1 MEGVVYV
8 GKLLFYLVLVV
19 AAVFLCGICFDYSGK
34 VLIGGD
40 IPFWGDCIAGT
51 ALNAVI
57 IPVAI
62 GLWVAETAGATR
74 PLINLNKG
82 QEKPVG

>member
-1 MEGVVYV
+1 MEGVACV
-8 GKLLFYLVLVV
+8 GKILFYTVIL
-19 AAVFLCGICFDYSGK
+19 AAMVFICGVCFDYSGK

-62 GLWVAETAGATR
+62 GLWVAESAGVER
-74 PLINLNKG
+74 PIINLDKG
-82 QEKPVG
+82 